1 MIGDLLD
8 MRKKEIICTLRT
20 DYLLERGIDKTE
32 LADRYEIQRD
42 SVNVW
47 FRGKRLPPFQVLLD
61 LARDLRTNLSYLLMQ
76 TEYDFPLASYTPE
89 LRLQELRKE
98 NKLCIVELAMKSGTA
113 QATIRK
119 YDSGQ
124 MERPNLK
131 VITSLSDVLGVS
143 MDYLMGLTDYR
154 TWQEAAIAENPFLLL
169 EAGSAVCLLD
179 PDGGKNYYLV
189 TDGLN
194 LIDAC
199 GRIHSQYELRR
210 PGIRLITWRCDA

>member
-1 MIGDLLD
+1 

-47 FRGKRLPPFQVLLD
+47 FRGKHLPPFQVLLD

-89 LRLQELRKE
+89 LRLKELRKE
-98 NKLCIVELAMKSGTA
+98 NKLCIVELAMKSSTA

-124 MERPNLK
+124 MEKPSLK

-154 TWQEAAIAENPFLLL
+154 TWQEAAIAANPFLLL
-169 EAGSAVCLLD
+169 EADTAVCLQE
-179 PDGGKNYYLV
+179 PEGRKSYYLV
-189 TDGLN
+189 TENLN
-194 LIDAC
+194 LIDAR
-199 GRIHSQYELRR
+199 GKIHLQEELRK
-210 PGIRLITWRCDA
+210 PGIKLTIWRCDE